1 MFWDINGNT
10 FSTLGNSN
18 QVPAF
23 DLNPQQIFG
32 NELVVWLD
40 FTDKSTLFTNTAC
53 TTNVTTYGDYIRGI
67 RDKSF
72 NRKVLRAIGDT
83 TTNWQWSSNTLN
95 NLPCCL
101 RTTGVTSQLFN
112 HEDATFFLTSNTN
125 FSAHIVV
132 RFVNAAINQLVYGI
146 GTFGGGGI
154 GINSV
159 IPGLTYQNVGNQG
172 SNMTSLL
179 TTTGLQI
186 VSGTFNILVPASTST
201 YTLNYNNQYTISGT
215 NARSS
220 GQNYGSGRF
229 TVPNIQS
236 GVIPQNY
243 FMQEIFLARGLATS
257 EQLSFA
263 HQYLR
268 LKYGGT

>member
-1 MFWDINGNT
+1 MFLDINGNT

-72 NRKVLRAIGDT
+72 NRKVLRATGDT
-83 TTNWQWSSNTLN
+83 TTAWQWSSNTLN

-101 RTTGVTSQLFN
+101 RANTVSGGTSQLFN

-146 GTFGGGGI
+146 GSFGGGGI
-154 GINSV
+154 GVNSV
-159 IPGLTYQNVGNQG
+159 IAGLAYQNVGNQG
-172 SNMTSLL
+172 FSMTSLL

-186 VSGTFNILVPASTST
+186 VSGTFTIATCA

-215 NARSS
+215 NTRSS
-220 GQNYGSGRF
+220 GQNYNSGRF
-229 TVPNIQS
+229 TVPSIQS
-236 GVIPQNY
+236 PIIPQNY
-243 FMQEIFLARGLATS
+243 FMQEIFLARVLATS